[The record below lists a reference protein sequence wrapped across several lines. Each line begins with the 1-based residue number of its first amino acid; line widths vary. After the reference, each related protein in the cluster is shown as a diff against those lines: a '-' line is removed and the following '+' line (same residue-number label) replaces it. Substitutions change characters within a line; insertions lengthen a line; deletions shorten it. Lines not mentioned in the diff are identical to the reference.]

1 MSPRTHAAACRTD
14 ANQTAM
20 IEALRGIGAFV
31 QSLAA
36 IGCGCPDL
44 LVGYRGKWML
54 IEAKN
59 GENIPSKRKL
69 TDDES
74 RWHKSAER
82 GGAKIIIAES
92 PEQAV
97 LAVLTEGGKPA

>member
-1 MSPRTHAAACRTD
+1 MRNRGTGCRTD
-14 ANQTAM
+14 ANHTPV

-44 LVGYRGKWML
+44 LVGYRGRWVLMEIKD
-54 IEAKN
+54 
-59 GENIPSKRKL
+59 GEQIPSKRDL
-69 TDDES
+69 TDDEK

-82 GGAKIIIAES
+82 GGGQIVIVYSADDARN
-92 PEQAV
+92 AM
-97 LAVLTEGGKPA
+97 LTEERKA